1 MVANRA
7 KLELRMNYLV
17 IRQDVLH
24 KVHLS
29 EIGMVIVESTQVS
42 ITSALLCELVKRK
55 IKIIFC
61 DEKRNP
67 LSEIVGYHDCHDSSL
82 KIKQQIN
89 WKPHTK
95 NMVWTEIVTEK
106 IKNQQRLLKKLG
118 IIDAER
124 LEIYAESVHPGDPT
138 NREGHAAKVY
148 FNALFGMRFSR
159 SEENPINAG
168 LNYGY
173 SILLSMVN
181 REIAAAG
188 YLTQLGLSHDNQFNP
203 FNFGSDLME
212 PLRPIID
219 SHIVENPPTEF
230 GKEEKQQLTNIINK
244 EVIISGK
251 TQILSNAIKIY
262 CKSVFDALNESD
274 MKLIRFCRDEL

>member
-55 IKIIFC
+55 IKVIFC

-89 WKPHTK
+89 WKPHNK
-95 NMVWTEIVTEK
+95 NKVWTEIVTEK

-124 LEIYAESVHPGDPT
+124 LETYAESVRPGDPT

-159 SEENPINAG
+159 SEGNPINAG

-219 SHIVENPPTEF
+219 SYIVENPPAEF